1 MQESDAQES
10 ARREFGRKL
19 THRTG
24 RREPDCRDVVLASE
38 VSNKTIPRLDKA
50 CFELVFRRK
59 PLCAVRT
66 GVIAVYVTSIPARQ
80 LYPNPLF
87 TNVWDVYVNALG
99 EIDERSSAR
108 VRGMAP
114 SRV

>member
-1 MQESDAQES
+1 VGDGHSGNRNRWGHRADWHRADWCPEDISPMQESDAQES

-66 GVIAVYVTSIPARQ
+66 GVIAVKKKRT
-80 LYPNPLF
+80 
-87 TNVWDVYVNALG
+87 
-99 EIDERSSAR
+99 
-108 VRGMAP
+108 
-114 SRV
+114 